1 MNHMDEVK
9 EDLNI
14 GIVLQY
20 TIDGNDGSI
29 DADLLVRQA
38 RDAGF
43 RGVSIKDADAMQEK
57 LLKES
62 CQKYSIKFCQ
72 PRPALPLAG
81 PDILAKL
88 MAARLDDYNIYF
100 EIKLNKSGEIDSK
113 EYKQL
118 DLLRQWIDRFGHAYY
133 EARPD
138 KDITTNGNATIF
150 RNNVANY
157 QIYVFIHQ
165 PLSQQITLHNV
176 PEIKTV
182 MWIDT
187 RKELNFTQDGSEI
200 TIDLKRDPDDDNF
213 TIYGLRL
220 QEHRPEDDIKETKY

>member
-1 MNHMDEVK
+1 MDEAK

-20 TIDGNDGSI
+20 TIDTNNKGGI
-29 DADLLVRQA
+29 DPDLLVRQA
-38 RDAGF
+38 RDTGF
-43 RGVSIKDADAMQEK
+43 RGVSIKDGDEMQEK

-62 CQKYSIKFCQ
+62 CTKYSIKFCQ

-88 MAARLDDYNIYF
+88 MAARSDGYNIYF
-100 EIKLNKSGEIDSK
+100 EVKLNQEGQVEPK
-113 EYKQL
+113 ELKDL

-138 KDITTNGNATIF
+138 KKITTDGNATIF
-150 RNNVANY
+150 RNSVANY

-165 PLSQQITLHNV
+165 PIPEKIFLHNV

-187 RKELNFTQDGSEI
+187 RKELKFKQDGSDL
-200 TIDLKRDPDDDNF
+200 TIELKRDPDDADF

>member
-1 MNHMDEVK
+1 MDEAK

-20 TIDGNDGSI
+20 TIDINNHGGI
-29 DADLLVRQA
+29 DPDLLVRQA
-38 RDAGF
+38 RDSGF
-43 RGVSIKDADAMQEK
+43 RGVSVKDADPMQEK
-57 LLKES
+57 LMKES
-62 CQKYSIKFCQ
+62 CEKYSIKFCQ
-72 PRPALPLAG
+72 SRPALQLAG

-88 MAARLDDYNIYF
+88 MAAREDGYNIYF
-100 EIKLNKSGEIDSK
+100 EVNLNQDGQIDPK
-113 EYKQL
+113 EFKQL
-118 DLLRQWIDRFGHAYY
+118 DILRQWIDRFGHAYY

-138 KDITTNGNATIF
+138 KKITTNNNASIF
-150 RNNVANY
+150 RNNIANY
-157 QIYVFIHQ
+157 QIYVFIHR
-165 PLSQQITLHNV
+165 PLTKQIILHNV

-187 RKELNFTQDGSEI
+187 RKELDFKQEDSDL
-200 TIDLKRDPDDDNF
+200 TIDLKRDPDDADF

>member
-1 MNHMDEVK
+1 MDEIK

-20 TIDGNDGSI
+20 TIDDNNGSL

-43 RGVSIKDADAMQEK
+43 RGVSIKDSNDMQKES
-57 LLKES
+57 LKEA
-62 CQKYSIKFCQ
+62 CLKYSIKFCQ

-88 MAARLDDYNIYF
+88 MAARLDSYNIYF
-100 EIKLNKSGEIDSK
+100 EIKLNKSGEIEAK
-113 EYKQL
+113 EQEQL
-118 DLLRQWIDRFGHAYY
+118 NLLRQWVDRFGHAYY
-133 EARPD
+133 ESRPD
-138 KDITTNGNATIF
+138 KDITTDANATIF

-187 RKELNFTQDGSEI
+187 RKELNFTQNGSEI
-200 TIDLKRDPDDDNF
+200 TIDLKRDPDDANF